1 MTRIVDSE
9 DKLQAKK
16 RRRRFH
22 IKTSS
27 VFVFVMLI
35 YSVLHFLLMWI
46 GVNANS
52 IALSFKTYDVLGG
65 SYQFAGWDHLFT
77 NFESIFTNI
86 RTNTNYYQDM
96 LWSSLAFFVVSCFVT
111 LPISLFFSYFI
122 FKKILANGFFK
133 VIFFLPSIIPL
144 IILTTVY
151 SVSVGNQGPVGKL
164 LDLMGAQSANFFLT
178 KKSASWM
185 IWIFCVWAGIGYD
198 VILLTA
204 GMSRIPRDIL
214 ESCKMDGVPTFKEF
228 LHIVIPLT
236 WSTITTLF
244 IFGMMSVFTV
254 FLQPF
259 YLAPGVQETWTIGTH
274 IYFAAKGNTALN
286 EPAALGLFYSL
297 IGAPIIVGSR
307 TLLNRFFREVS
318 Y

>member
-1 MTRIVDSE
+1 
-9 DKLQAKK
+9 
-16 RRRRFH
+16 
-22 IKTSS
+22 
-27 VFVFVMLI
+27 ML
-35 YSVLHFLLMWI
+35 
-46 GVNANS
+46 
-52 IALSFKTYDVLGG
+52 T
-65 SYQFAGWDHLFT
+65 
-77 NFESIFTNI
+77 
-86 RTNTNYYQDM
+86 
-96 LWSSLAFFVVSCFVT
+96 SSLAFFIVSCFVT

-151 SVSVGNQGPVGKL
+151 KVSVGSQGPVGQL
-164 LDLMGAQSANFFLT
+164 LSSMGLQPENFFLYHE
-178 KKSASWM
+178 SAQWM

-228 LHIVIPLT
+228 LYIVIPLT

-244 IFGMMSVFTV
+244 VFGMMSVFTV

-259 YLAPGVQETWTIGTH
+259 YLADNIKSTWTIGTN
-274 IYFAAKGNTALN
+274 IYFASRGGKNLS
-286 EPAALGLFYSL
+286 EPAALGIFYSL
-297 IGAPIIVGSR
+297 IGAPIIVGVRS
-307 TLLNRFFREVS
+307 LLNRFFREVS